1 MLHLPEGPILSHTS
15 GSRGKGE
22 STYNPLEDESMP
34 VARKLKAFLD
44 EHKVKYHVLSHHERF
59 TSSEIAQALHVPGQE
74 LAKVVMVKADDSL
87 VMAVVTANDRVD
99 LGSLKK
105 VVGAREAKLATEDD
119 FRGTFPDCEVG
130 AMPPFGN
137 LYDVPVFAD
146 TALAEDE
153 EIVFEAGNHKEVV
166 KLSYADFNR
175 LVKPKVAGIS
185 TR

>member
-1 MLHLPEGPILSHTS
+1 
-15 GSRGKGE
+15 
-22 STYNPLEDESMP
+22 MP

-74 LAKVVMVKADDSL
+74 LAKVVMVNADGKL

-99 LGSLKK
+99 LGALKG
-105 VVGAREAKLATEDD
+105 VIGAKNAKLATEDD
-119 FRGTFPDCEVG
+119 FKGTFPDCEVG

-146 TALAEDE
+146 SALTKDE
-153 EIVFEAGNHKEVV
+153 EIVFEAGNHKEAV
-166 KLSYADFNR
+166 KLSYGDFDR
-175 LVKPKVAGIS
+175 LVKPKVAEIATS
-185 TR
+185 PAKAP